1 MYELKAF
8 AHIGALVDN
17 NRAVVAPIGEL
28 APTAITYSREKEYY
42 STATAPGQGLVVF
55 SSKRDGVVEKTNSV
69 LAESLIN
76 ISKWAY
82 AQALSGSFTSNTE
95 SFRTRFIVQFGATY
109 SLYATGAMVKAGN
122 NVYMP
127 GYIEVRDNQDDDLRY
142 RVWYSSEAF
151 EQQFDEYEIKVVGPI
166 DELDVFFQGSV
177 TVAEALAARTQDVT
191 FEQVQ
196 AAKEGY
202 PETYVRSEMFEWYDP
217 NNIAITA
224 RKATYWNVVIYGV
237 AGNNIDAIKEAL
249 REYILSHSTHTKEEW
264 AVIFPEIFTA
274 TEFICAPLWGQPS
287 ITNKIISTGLYSSIT
302 KLTLAMFQLNRL
314 VRGEGYTAEW
324 LTEHGEVVGTSHK
337 AINMVVI
344 GGPKNRDGIVEL
356 YMRYPDYINVLST
369 GNDFM
374 RMKPETRKFVMAL
387 EEMLMVAE
395 VMTPD
400 SSIPV
405 KYSRMVR
412 DGVLYLVQTVDKFQ
426 YLVVSHH
433 SYMDEGIGLPSDVNE
448 PQIPPN

>member
-28 APTAITYSREKEYY
+28 APNAITYSREKEYY

-55 SSKRDGVVEKTNSV
+55 SSKRDGVPEKTNSV

-82 AQALSGSFTSNTE
+82 AQALSGSFTSNPE
-95 SFRTRFIVQFGATY
+95 SFRTRFIVQFGSTY
-109 SLYATGAMVKAGN
+109 SLYATGAMVKASD

-127 GYIEVRDNQDDDLRY
+127 SYIEVRDIVNDDLRY
-142 RVWYSSEAF
+142 RVWYASEAF
-151 EQQFDEYEIKVVGPI
+151 EQQYDEYEIKVVGPI

-196 AAKEGY
+196 AAKQGY

-217 NNIAITA
+217 NNAAIEA
-224 RKATYWNVVIYGV
+224 RKPTYWNVVIYGV

-249 REYILSHSTHTKEEW
+249 REYILSHSTHTKDEW

-274 TEFICAPLWGQPS
+274 TEFIFVPLYGYPS
-287 ITNKIISTGLYSSIT
+287 ITNKILTTGLLSSIT
-302 KLTLAMFQLNRL
+302 KMKNGMYQLVRLT
-314 VRGEGYTAEW
+314 RGEGYTPEW
-324 LTEHGEVVGTSHK
+324 LEEHGEIMGISHK
-337 AINMVVI
+337 AANAAVI

-374 RMKPETRKFVMAL
+374 RMKPETRRFVLAMEDMFRTADD
-387 EEMLMVAE
+387 
-395 VMTPD
+395 MTPD

-405 KYSRMVR
+405 KFSRMTR
-412 DGVLYLVQTVDKFQ
+412 DGVLYLVQTIDKFQ
-426 YLVVSHH
+426 MLVVSRY
-433 SYMDEGIGLPSDVNE
+433 SYEDAGIGLPSDVNE